1 MDTVDNI
8 MDTLDKTESLLA
20 SRSSTSVN
28 SKGLEIPVGQHTI
41 DLGIV
46 AMLINISD
54 DKVEMIKY
62 INQYFAVQS
71 FKKAERE
78 HTNAK

>member
-1 MDTVDNI
+1 MSIVNDVMDD
-8 MDTLDKTESLLA
+8 LDKHESLM
-20 SRSSTSVN
+20 N
-28 SKGLEIPVGQHTI
+28 SKGLEIPVGQHNI

-54 DKVEMIKY
+54 DKAEMIKY

-71 FKKAERE
+71 FKKAELE
-78 HTNAK
+78 HNNVK